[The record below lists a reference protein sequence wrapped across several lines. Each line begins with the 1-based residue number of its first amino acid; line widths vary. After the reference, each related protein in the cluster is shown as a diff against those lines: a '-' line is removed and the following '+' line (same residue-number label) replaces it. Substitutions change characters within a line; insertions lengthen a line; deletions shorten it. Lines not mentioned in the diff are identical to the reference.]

1 MEQGTEIQILTA
13 RDVDELIAECVEEL
27 PAWVLDRLGDCVIR
41 VEAMPRSWPVDP
53 TPHRITIYRACLLAH
68 ATTRAELRRLT
79 RAELLR
85 LVVERL
91 ELEAAQAVDLA
102 EACL

>member
-1 MEQGTEIQILTA
+1 
-13 RDVDELIAECVEEL
+13 
-27 PAWVLDRLGDCVIR
+27 
-41 VEAMPRSWPVDP
+41 VDP
-53 TPHRITIYRACLLAH
+53 TPHRITIYRARLLAH